1 MLVATKCRQCTVRIA
16 PPDRRCRASDRQGRC
31 VVAMQP
37 VNPDRM
43 GHTGRELKQ
52 TQQEEE
58 MSSLGWGS
66 RRGGNKHSEHLPTQ
80 MLHRRTRMPNQ
91 ATRGVMSS
99 GMTEAWFGFII
110 LKKNL
115 VWLLRVLFP
124 FFFHE
129 PICILHMIGCLRG
142 HTWRLQALNPGDS
155 TAHSSLI

>member
-1 MLVATKCRQCTVRIA
+1 
-16 PPDRRCRASDRQGRC
+16 
-31 VVAMQP
+31 
-37 VNPDRM
+37 M

-99 GMTEAWFGFII
+99 G
-110 LKKNL
+110 
-115 VWLLRVLFP
+115 
-124 FFFHE
+124 
-129 PICILHMIGCLRG
+129 CLRG